1 MFDAPFVFLKSYHVI
16 YCVTGYEILKKMDV
30 KGKKVMADREYDT
43 DKIIALLEEKQANLI
58 IPIRKHRTIQRRLFF
73 GIMKLAI

>member
-1 MFDAPFVFLKSYHVI
+1 M
-16 YCVTGYEILKKMDV
+16 TGYEILKKMDV

-43 DKIIALLEEKQANLI
+43 DKIIALLEEKQANSI